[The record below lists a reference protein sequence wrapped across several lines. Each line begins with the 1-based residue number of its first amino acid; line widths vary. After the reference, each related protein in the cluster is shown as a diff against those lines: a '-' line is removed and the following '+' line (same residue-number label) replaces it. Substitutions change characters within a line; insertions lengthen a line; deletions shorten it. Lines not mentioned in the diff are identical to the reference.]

1 MRPEARAADAIFSQG
16 MQPTASPSPS
26 PDGGTQL
33 AEQRTAL
40 ATERTF
46 LAFERTLL
54 AWLRTALSLI
64 SFGFTLAKF
73 FQYLAQ
79 QRGSPVVGLLGHT
92 WASDTVGLSMVAI
105 GTFALVLAVIQ
116 HRRRVRAMRDLGLEQ
131 QWNLALWVAAPVALL
146 GVFAFLSL
154 LLQF

>member
-1 MRPEARAADAIFSQG
+1 MATGADSAPKS
-16 MQPTASPSPS
+16 
-26 PDGGTQL
+26 DRGTQL

-54 AWLRTALSLI
+54 AWLRTSLSLI

-79 QRGSPVVGLLGHT
+79 QRGAPVVGLLGHT
-92 WASDTVGLSMVAI
+92 WASDTVGLSLVGI
-105 GTFALVLAVIQ
+105 GTFALVLAVVQ
-116 HRRRVRAMRDLGLEQ
+116 HHRRVKAMRELGLVR

-154 LLQF
+154 LFEF

>member
-1 MRPEARAADAIFSQG
+1 MVSG
-16 MQPTASPSPS
+16 ASSDPK
-26 PDGGTQL
+26 PDHGTLL
-33 AEQRTAL
+33 AEQRTDL
-40 ATERTF
+40 AVERTF

-54 AWLRTALSLI
+54 AWLRTSLSLI

-92 WASDTVGLSMVAI
+92 WASDTVGLAMVGI
-105 GTFALVLAVIQ
+105 GTLALVAAVIQ
-116 HRRRVRAMRDLGLEQ
+116 HSRRVKALRKHGMAE

-146 GVFAFLSL
+146 GLFAFLSL
-154 LLQF
+154 LFQF

>member
-1 MRPEARAADAIFSQG
+1 MAPG
-16 MQPTASPSPS
+16 ASSDQK
-26 PDGGTQL
+26 PDRGTQL

-54 AWLRTALSLI
+54 AWLRTSLSLI

-116 HRRRVRAMRDLGLEQ
+116 HRRRVAAMREIGLAQ
-131 QWNLALWVAAPVALL
+131 QWNLALWIAAPIAVL
-146 GVFAFLSL
+146 GVFAFFSL
-154 LLQF
+154 LLEF

>member
-1 MRPEARAADAIFSQG
+1 MELG
-16 MQPTASPSPS
+16 ASTDQK
-26 PDGGTQL
+26 PDHGTLL
-33 AEQRTAL
+33 AEQRTDL
-40 ATERTF
+40 AVERTF

-54 AWLRTALSLI
+54 AWLRTSLSLI

-79 QRGSPVVGLLGHT
+79 QRGGPVVGLLGHT

-116 HRRRVRAMRDLGLEQ
+116 HRRRVHAMREVGLVQ
-131 QWNLALWVAAPVALL
+131 QWNLALWVAAPVAVL
-146 GVFAFLSL
+146 GVFAFFSL
-154 LLQF
+154 LLEF